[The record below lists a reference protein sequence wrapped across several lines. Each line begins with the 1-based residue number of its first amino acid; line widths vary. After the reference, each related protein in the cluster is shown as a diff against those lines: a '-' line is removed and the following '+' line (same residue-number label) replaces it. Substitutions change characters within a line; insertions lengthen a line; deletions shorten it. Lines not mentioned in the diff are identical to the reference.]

1 MDGLRIGSSSIG
13 LCRNEGV
20 GRAAAE
26 KLTAFGVECE
36 GQRTIAV
43 GQVLR
48 HVGVICAEFRTAL
61 LDFALQLIANGF
73 INDGAE
79 VEVGGQETGV
89 ERHEKFRLVCEKVWL
104 VSFVS

>member
-13 LCRNEGV
+13 LCRNDGV
-20 GRAAAE
+20 GSAAAE

-36 GQRTIAV
+36 GQRTRAV
-43 GQVLR
+43 GQVLGD
-48 HVGVICAEFRTAL
+48 VGVICAELFTTVLDL
-61 LDFALQLIANGF
+61 LLQLITNGLIEF
-73 INDGAE
+73 VTVG
-79 VEVGGQETGV
+79 EVGGQETGV